1 MSIQRLTQTDLEA
14 TAVAL
19 LGLDHE
25 STGLLSIEGLC
36 ASIRR
41 AASLLCPATPR
52 QLVDAVLEVLRPLSP
67 DLKRDAVAETLDLV
81 VSIGDL
87 LELRSAESA
96 VRQLY
101 LAPPSYVTVRPGR
114 HLLIGVRPNASPIDD
129 ESLIGASVEYEAHT
143 RFLTLETDNPA
154 ASLAGAGLHRM
165 TAEQWARVPREEP
178 ASTLIERAAFLLRQ
192 HQMPGEIQGLEIID
206 PTTQVQYYVGRW
218 RELTSSDDGM
228 LVGRRPQAYGA
239 PVWCVLDVA
248 GGIPRAVL
256 DFPVDSSVMPG
267 WDEARHLQAAIDHDR
282 GQPQVFRIRS
292 SGLPDGSRLLDL
304 FAPLPSWAERYIT
317 LVGIP
322 MSRSKGALLTYR
334 VPLDAEESLTGL
346 LSKSLWMTG
355 IKEVKE
361 R

>member
-1 MSIQRLTQTDLEA
+1 MSIQRLTPTDLEA
-14 TAVAL
+14 TAVEL

-25 STGLLSIEGLC
+25 ATGLLSVEALC

-67 DLKRDAVAETLDLV
+67 NLKRDVVAESLDLV
-81 VSIGDL
+81 VGVGDL
-87 LELRSAESA
+87 LELRSADSGG
-96 VRQLY
+96 RQLY

-114 HLLIGVRPNASPIDD
+114 HLLLGVRPNASPIVD
-129 ESLIGASVEYEAHT
+129 ESVVGAPVEYEAHT
-143 RFLTLETDNPA
+143 RLLTLETDYAA
-154 ASLAGAGLHRM
+154 ASLAAAGLQRM
-165 TAEQWARVPREEP
+165 TTEQWARVPREEP
-178 ASTLIERAAFLLRQ
+178 ASALIERTTRLLSQ

-206 PTTQVQYYVGRW
+206 PTTQVQYYIGRW
-218 RELTSSDDGM
+218 RELTSRDEGM

-248 GGIPRAVL
+248 AGIPRAVL

-267 WDEARHLQAAIDHDR
+267 WDEARQLQAAIDHHR
-282 GQPQVFRIRS
+282 GQPQVFRFRS
-292 SGLPDGSRLLDL
+292 TGLPDGSRLLDL

-317 LVGIP
+317 LVGTP
-322 MSRSKGALLTYR
+322 MSRSKGVLLTYR
-334 VPLDAEESLTGL
+334 VPFDAEDSLTGL
-346 LSKSLWMTG
+346 LSKSLWMTE
-355 IKEVKE
+355 IKEVQG

>member
-14 TAVAL
+14 AAVAM
-19 LGLDHE
+19 LGLDQQA
-25 STGLLSIEGLC
+25 TGLLSMEGLC

-52 QLVDAVLEVLRPLSP
+52 QLVDAVLDVLRPLSP
-67 DLKRDAVAETLDLV
+67 ELKRDAIAEALDLV

-87 LELRSAESA
+87 LELRSAESG

-101 LAPPSYVTVRPGR
+101 LAPPSYVTVRPGL
-114 HLLIGVRPNASPIDD
+114 HLLLGVRSNASPIVD
-129 ESLIGASVEYEAHT
+129 ESVVGASVDYENHT
-143 RFLTLETDNPA
+143 RFLTLETDNTA
-154 ASLAGAGLHRM
+154 ASLADAGLHRM
-165 TAEQWARVPREEP
+165 TAAQWARVPREEP
-178 ASTLIERAAFLLRQ
+178 ASALIERAAFLLRQ
-192 HQMPGEIQGLEIID
+192 HQMPGEIQGLQIID
-206 PTTQVQYYVGRW
+206 PATQVEYYVGRW
-218 RELTSSDDGM
+218 RGLTCSDDGM

-267 WDEARHLQAAIDHDR
+267 WDEARHLQAAIDQHR

-317 LVGIP
+317 LVGTP

-334 VPLDAEESLTGL
+334 VSLDAEDSLTGL
-346 LSKSLWMTG
+346 LTKSLWMTG
-355 IKEVKE
+355 TKDVREG
-361 R
+361 

>member
-25 STGLLSIEGLC
+25 ATGLLSIEGLC

-52 QLVDAVLEVLRPLSP
+52 QIVDAVLEVLRPLSP
-67 DLKRDAVAETLDLV
+67 ELNRDLVAEALDLV
-81 VSIGDL
+81 VGVGDL
-87 LELRSAESA
+87 LELRSADSGA
-96 VRQLY
+96 RQLY
-101 LAPPSYVTVRPGR
+101 LAPPSYVMVRPGR
-114 HLLIGVRPNASPIDD
+114 HLLLGVRPNTSPIVD
-129 ESLIGASVEYEAHT
+129 ESVVGAPVEYEAHT
-143 RFLTLETDNPA
+143 RFLTLETDSTT
-154 ASLAGAGLHRM
+154 ASLAAAGVHRM
-165 TAEQWARVPREEP
+165 SIEQWARVPREEP
-178 ASTLIERAAFLLRQ
+178 ASALIERAAVLLRQ
-192 HQMPGEIQGLEIID
+192 HQMPGEIQGLQIID
-206 PTTQVQYYVGRW
+206 PTTPVQYYIGRW
-218 RELTSSDDGM
+218 RELNSSDEGM

-239 PVWCVLDVA
+239 PVWCALDVA
-248 GGIPRAVL
+248 RGIPRAVL

-267 WDEARHLQAAIDHDR
+267 WDEARHLQAAIDHHR

-292 SGLPDGSRLLDL
+292 SGLPDGSRLLDI

-322 MSRSKGALLTYR
+322 MSRSKGALRTYR
-334 VPLDAEESLTGL
+334 VPLDAEDSLTGL

-355 IKEVKE
+355 IKEVQE

>member
-1 MSIQRLTQTDLEA
+1 MTIQRLTPTDLEA
-14 TAVAL
+14 MAVEL

-25 STGLLSIEGLC
+25 ATGLLSIEGLC

-67 DLKRDAVAETLDLV
+67 DLQRDVVAEALDLV
-81 VSIGDL
+81 VNIGDL
-87 LELRSAESA
+87 LEHRSADSG

-114 HLLIGVRPNASPIDD
+114 HLLLGVRPNGSPIID
-129 ESLIGASVEYEAHT
+129 ESFVGAPVEYEAHT
-143 RFLTLETDNPA
+143 RFLTLETDNTS
-154 ASLAGAGLHRM
+154 ASLAGAGLHRL
-165 TAEQWARVPREEP
+165 TAEQWARVPRDEP
-178 ASTLIERAAFLLRQ
+178 ASALIERTARLLGQ

-206 PTTQVQYYVGRW
+206 PTTEVQYYVGRW
-218 RELTSSDDGM
+218 RELTSRDEGI
-228 LVGRRPQAYGA
+228 LVGRRPQKYGA
-239 PVWCVLDVA
+239 PVWCVLNVE

-267 WDEARHLQAAIDHDR
+267 WDEARRLQAAIDIHR
-282 GQPQVFRIRS
+282 GQPQVFRLRS
-292 SGLPDGSRLLDL
+292 AGLPDGSRLLDL

-334 VPLDAEESLTGL
+334 VPLGAEYSITGL

-355 IKEVKE
+355 IKEVQG

>member
-1 MSIQRLTQTDLEA
+1 MSIQRLTPTDLEA
-14 TAVAL
+14 TAVEL
-19 LGLDHE
+19 LGLDQE
-25 STGLLSIEGLC
+25 ATGLLSVEGLC

-52 QLVDAVLEVLRPLSP
+52 QLVDAVLEVLRALSP
-67 DLKRDAVAETLDLV
+67 DLKRDVVAEALDLV
-81 VSIGDL
+81 VGVGDL
-87 LELRSAESA
+87 LELRSAESG

-114 HLLIGVRPNASPIDD
+114 HLLLGVRPNASPIVD
-129 ESLIGASVEYEAHT
+129 ESVVGAPVEYEAHT
-143 RFLTLETDNPA
+143 RFLTLETDNAA
-154 ASLAGAGLHRM
+154 ASLAAAGLHRM
-165 TAEQWARVPREEP
+165 TTEQWARVPREEP
-178 ASTLIERAAFLLRQ
+178 ASALIERTTRLLSQ

-206 PTTQVQYYVGRW
+206 PTTQVQYYIGRW
-218 RELTSSDDGM
+218 RKLTSRDEGM

-248 GGIPRAVL
+248 AGIPRAVL
-256 DFPVDSSVMPG
+256 DFPDDSSVMPG
-267 WDEARHLQAAIDHDR
+267 WDEARHLQAAIDHHR
-282 GQPQVFRIRS
+282 GQPQVFRFRS
-292 SGLPDGSRLLDL
+292 TGLPDGSRLLDL

-334 VPLDAEESLTGL
+334 VPFDAEDSLTGL

-355 IKEVKE
+355 IKEVQG